1 MSDLAVHDG
10 AIWLFTMGE
19 IRTYKENK
27 EDETLEPP
35 VLTNKTEFPKEG

>member
-1 MSDLAVHDG
+1 MSQAVR
-10 AIWLFTMGE
+10 AA
-19 IRTYKENK
+19 YKENK